1 MSRNS
6 LEERCSIIRR
16 SISMYKRELI
26 ETDDP
31 AKQVIL
37 NRKIDELKVEEN
49 QCLKDMG
56 VEL

>member
-6 LEERCSIIRR
+6 LEEKCSIIRR
-16 SISMYKRELI
+16 SISVYKKELM

-31 AKQVIL
+31 ARQIVL
-37 NRKIDELKVEEN
+37 NRKIDELKVEEK